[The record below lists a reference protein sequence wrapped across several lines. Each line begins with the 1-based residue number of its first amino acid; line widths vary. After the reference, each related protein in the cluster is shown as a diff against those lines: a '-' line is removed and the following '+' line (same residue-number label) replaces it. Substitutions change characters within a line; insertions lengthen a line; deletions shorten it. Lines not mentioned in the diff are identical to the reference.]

1 MKNFFFEII
10 FLGFIAFN
18 NFSCS
23 AKTDS
28 EQAAEPTV
36 PAGSAGTE
44 SSGQLQV
51 AVDPI
56 ANSRRNA
63 ITQAVE
69 LVSPAV
75 VGINVTQIR
84 EVVRRNPFFDDP
96 FLDHFFGGYRY
107 RQKVSSLGSGVII
120 SPDGYI
126 LTNEHVVHNATEILV
141 TLTGGT
147 KYQAK
152 IVGADVT
159 TDIALL
165 KVDEK
170 ELPAVRLGNSDDV
183 IIGEWAIAFG
193 NPFGLFD
200 VGAEPSVSVGVISAT
215 NRDFERQDTR
225 VYQDMI
231 QTDAAINSGNS
242 GGPLVNSDGEV
253 IGINTFIFS
262 GSSEVGTSI
271 GLGFAIPV
279 NRVKRIVRELKEH
292 GEVNRSIRTGLVVS
306 RISQL
311 HARSLR
317 LSTTDGVIIA
327 DIEKDSP
334 AEHAGLEIGDIILKV
349 NDATIRSGEEILD
362 VIRKTDAKGG
372 DVLNLAVIRNRNLM
386 DIRLRIESIQ

>member
-1 MKNFFFEII
+1 MKNKLTQLALF
-10 FLGFIAFN
+10 GFILIN
-18 NFSCS
+18 NLSCS
-23 AKTDS
+23 AQVESDQTAEPSAQAGIAAAESS
-28 EQAAEPTV
+28 EQYQRTTDAIT
-36 PAGSAGTE
+36 
-44 SSGQLQV
+44 
-51 AVDPI
+51 
-56 ANSRRNA
+56 NSRRNA
-63 ITQAVE
+63 ITLAVE
-69 LVSPAV
+69 KVSPAV

-107 RQKVSSLGSGVII
+107 RQKVPALGSGVII
-120 SPDGYI
+120 SSDGYI
-126 LTNEHVVHNATEILV
+126 LTNDHVVHDASEIVV

-147 KYQAK
+147 KYNAE
-152 IVGADVT
+152 IVGTDVT

-165 KVDEK
+165 KVDETD
-170 ELPAVRLGNSDDV
+170 LPYARLGNSDDV

-215 NRDFERQDTR
+215 NRDFERQDER

-242 GGPLVNSDGEV
+242 GGPLVNSDAEV

-262 GSSEVGTSI
+262 GSSRVGTSI

-279 NRVKRIVRELKEH
+279 NRVKRIVRELKEN

-306 RISQL
+306 PISYL

-317 LSTTDGVIIA
+317 LNTTDGVIIA
-327 DIEKDSP
+327 DIEKNSP
-334 AEHAGLEIGDIILKV
+334 AERAGLEIGDVIVKV
-349 NDATIRSGEEILD
+349 NDTVVRSGEEILD
-362 VIRKTDAKGG
+362 IIRNTDAKAG
-372 DVLNLAVIRNRNLM
+372 DFLNLTIIRQRNAM
-386 DIRLRIESIQ
+386 NVRLRLESIQ

>member
-1 MKNFFFEII
+1 MKNKLTQLALF
-10 FLGFIAFN
+10 GFILIN
-18 NFSCS
+18 NLSCS
-23 AKTDS
+23 AQVESDQSAEPSAQMGIAAAESS
-28 EQAAEPTV
+28 EQFQRTTDAIT
-36 PAGSAGTE
+36 
-44 SSGQLQV
+44 
-51 AVDPI
+51 
-56 ANSRRNA
+56 NSRRNA
-63 ITQAVE
+63 ITIAVE
-69 LVSPAV
+69 KVSPAV

-120 SPDGYI
+120 SSDGYI
-126 LTNEHVVHNATEILV
+126 LTNEHVVHNASEIVV

-147 KYQAK
+147 KYNAE

-165 KVDEK
+165 KVAEAD
-170 ELPAVRLGNSDDV
+170 LPYARLGNSDEV

-215 NRDFERQDTR
+215 NRDFERQDER

-242 GGPLVNSDGEV
+242 GGPLVNSDAEV
-253 IGINTFIFS
+253 IGINTFIFP
-262 GSSEVGTSI
+262 GSSQVGTSI

-279 NRVKRIVRELKEH
+279 NRVKRIVRELKEN

-306 RISQL
+306 PISYL

-317 LSTTDGVIIA
+317 LNTTDGVIIA
-327 DIEKDSP
+327 DIEKNSP
-334 AEHAGLEIGDIILKV
+334 AERAGLEIGDVILKV
-349 NDATIRSGEEILD
+349 NDTVVRSGEEILD
-362 VIRKTDAKGG
+362 IIRNTDAKAG
-372 DVLNLAVIRNRNLM
+372 DILNITIIRQRNAM
-386 DIRLRIESIQ
+386 HVRLRLESIQ